1 MNNYNK
7 AIVMGN
13 IVRDPE
19 VRYTPSGTAVCNF
32 TVASNHKYKDKEE
45 ILYLDVVAWGKKGET
60 IADFMSKG
68 KPILVE
74 GRLKMDE
81 WEDKD
86 GKKRTKIKLNLESF
100 NFVGPKEAGEDN
112 QKSQDSSGDEDA
124 PF

>member
-32 TVASNHKYKDKEE
+32 TIASNHKYKDKEE

-100 NFVGPKEAGEDN
+100 NFVGPREAGEDN
-112 QKSQDSSGDEDA
+112 PPQDSGDDEDT